1 MQKEEPKL
9 TEMHIVYGNEYST
22 ITEIKVD
29 GNTQNEIVHPTNI
42 ETNKVV
48 TAENTNTVLLKN
60 KNSLYEHYLNEYLY
74 FVDVV
79 HLCHIY
85 QQTLCI
91 HRHVSVI
98 VSDCIFC
105 TFKSCGAMTFIETS
119 IFLYFFIAFSPS
131 A

>member
-60 KNSLYEHYLNEYLY
+60 KNSLYEH
-74 FVDVV
+74 
-79 HLCHIY
+79 
-85 QQTLCI
+85 
-91 HRHVSVI
+91 
-98 VSDCIFC
+98 
-105 TFKSCGAMTFIETS
+105 
-119 IFLYFFIAFSPS
+119 
-131 A
+131 